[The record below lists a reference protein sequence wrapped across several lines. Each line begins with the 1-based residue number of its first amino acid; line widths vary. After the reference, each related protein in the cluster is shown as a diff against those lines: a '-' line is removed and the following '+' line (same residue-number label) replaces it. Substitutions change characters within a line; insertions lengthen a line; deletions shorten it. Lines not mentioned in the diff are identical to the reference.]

1 MLADER
7 RAMILEE
14 LNEKGS
20 IKVNDIAK
28 RFDVTVETARRD
40 IAALQEKKLAKKV
53 YGGAVLMDDLIIK
66 DSL

>member
-14 LNEKGS
+14 LNAKGS

-28 RFDVTVETARRD
+28 RFDVTVEKARRD

-53 YGGAVLMDDLIIK
+53 YG
-66 DSL
+66 